1 MKPNAA
7 DQPVQGSTSL
17 IRKESIQM
25 TDQDD
30 IHSCTAAIPCITVS
44 AGISASIPEIEGF
57 SASAS
62 IKASETLCAEN
73 DETAEM
79 IRRRT
84 GSSVRQGT
92 YPSTDKLGRGH
103 LD

>member
-1 MKPNAA
+1 
-7 DQPVQGSTSL
+7 
-17 IRKESIQM
+17 M

-84 GSSVRQGT
+84 GSSARQGNP
-92 YPSTDKLGRGH
+92 PSTDKLGRGH

>member
-1 MKPNAA
+1 
-7 DQPVQGSTSL
+7 
-17 IRKESIQM
+17 M

-30 IHSCTAAIPCITVS
+30 IHGCTPAIPCITVS
-44 AGISASIPEIEGF
+44 AGIYASIPEIEGF

-62 IKASETLCAEN
+62 IKASETLCTEKEEKEA
-73 DETAEM
+73 M